1 MSLWH
6 TALRKLTISSL
17 GYLCDNIGRACF
29 SSGPP
34 PLLEFVHFILLP
46 LHNLVASCC
55 VDICDRQKQN
65 FKKEC
70 SVLFPR
76 WGKGKISPNNKTINS
91 PIKVGNSGHTMIHQ
105 VNKIMGRFSGCD
117 WIQTWKNIICEQ
129 RIQNFKIYI
138 FIDSFLAL
146 YLTSSDILCSN
157 FTF

>member
-17 GYLCDNIGRACF
+17 GYLYDNIDHACF
-29 SSGPP
+29 SSGPH

-65 FKKEC
+65 LKEEC
-70 SVLFPR
+70 SVLCPR

-91 PIKVGNSGHTMIHQ
+91 PIKVGNSGYTMIHH
-105 VNKIMGRFSGCD
+105 VNKITRADF
-117 WIQTWKNIICEQ
+117 QTMTGFRHE
-129 RIQNFKIYI
+129 KI
-138 FIDSFLAL
+138 
-146 YLTSSDILCSN
+146 
-157 FTF
+157 